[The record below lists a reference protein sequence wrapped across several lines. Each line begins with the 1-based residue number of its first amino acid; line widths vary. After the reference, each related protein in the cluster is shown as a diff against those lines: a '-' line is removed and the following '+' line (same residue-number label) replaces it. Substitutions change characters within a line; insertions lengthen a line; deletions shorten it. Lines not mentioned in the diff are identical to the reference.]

1 MHEDKGRKDV
11 IDSVEKVVISLEA
24 IKTHNACLHLTSIF
38 F

>member
-1 MHEDKGRKDV
+1 MHKEERRKGKDWC
-11 IDSVEKVVISLEA
+11 VEKVMISLEA